1 MFIVELRKCISS
13 ENGKYLFL
21 NSSKKQ
27 ENELM
32 KSEFIKLEFGVEGGE
47 GGGSVFKLVS
57 MKNLDI
63 SGCGGCIYIWAC
75 L

>member
-32 KSEFIKLEFGVEGGE
+32 KSEFIKLEFGEERVEEGGGSEGGE
-47 GGGSVFKLVS
+47 SVFKLVS
-57 MKNLDI
+57 LKEKMESVNI
-63 SGCGGCIYIWAC
+63 
-75 L
+75 